1 MPLYESAVAQF
12 GSYQRGS
19 KIVEHPNL
27 QCIFDG
33 DILLFYASLE
43 SIVLGTVFW
52 HVFTRGI
59 REFVNGSDGC
69 PPDCGILKSVS
80 LLQPFPKI
88 VSGPICL
95 DGLEFLLNVT
105 KPHGTNA
112 SFGPY
117 FVLGPGCDF
126 VFALFLAFEFSIIV
140 EILVFED
147 DCDWSGVFLV

>member
-1 MPLYESAVAQF
+1 MKVQLPSLEAINAAPRLLSI
-12 GSYQRGS
+12 R
-19 KIVEHPNL
+19 
-27 QCIFDG
+27 IFNVSSMVIY
-33 DILLFYASLE
+33 ILLFYASLE

>member
-1 MPLYESAVAQF
+1 MKVQLPSLEAINAAPRLLSI
-12 GSYQRGS
+12 R
-19 KIVEHPNL
+19 
-27 QCIFDG
+27 IFNVSSMVIY
-33 DILLFYASLE
+33 ILLFYASLE

-105 KPHGTNA
+105 KPHGANA